1 MLQQVRQQ
9 AIDRLVQ
16 SRVAVGNEGYA
27 NKQAYRNRDKF
38 KGYSK
43 VKDTVDLGLDS
54 PNADKGPGEYQV
66 WINVDKTKPNIYRYI
81 GPTPG
86 GPTNAQGRDGTDTE
100 SDIDP
105 DDIVK
110 AVESDMKNPKK
121 DPKIKVDIMNKAR
134 AQVNR
139 NNYPKGEEGDKAH
152 KAEATRVYNE
162 MMNK

>member
-1 MLQQVRQQ
+1 
-9 AIDRLVQ
+9 
-16 SRVAVGNEGYA
+16 VGNEGYA
-27 NKQAYRNRDKF
+27 NKQAYRSRDQF

-43 VKDTVDLGLDS
+43 VKDTIDLGLDS
-54 PNADKGPGEYQV
+54 PNADKGPGEYQQ
-66 WINVDKTKPNIYRYI
+66 WINIDKTKPPIYIYV

-121 DPKIKVDIMNKAR
+121 DPKIKVDIMNKAQ
-134 AQVNR
+134 AKVNR
-139 NNYPKGEEGDKAH
+139 NNYPEGKEGDKAY
-152 KAEATRVYNE
+152 KEEVKRVYNE
-162 MMNK
+162 AMNK